1 MKTGKLVKS
10 KKNKVI
16 FSYNNKNYTYD
27 EIYNLVKNLDYH
39 KSGEDCDW
47 NIIRVHD
54 FKDDKDCYCVVFQD
68 SRSVK
73 DWIYDFDFIPH
84 RVKAYKGWKHRL
96 VYHDG
101 FYREYQSARDE
112 IKSYLSPLLQDL
124 AKEQNCYINELK
136 LYVIGFSL
144 GGSIAPIAIEDFH
157 ETYAIKPTLIAFEG
171 ANPCESLHT
180 RNYLM
185 NCMNLDESIAFVYSN
200 DFVPRC
206 APFFGKK
213 LKDIIYYL
221 DDHKCKFPFYCIK
234 KIISFIKDTPYYH
247 NNVDEGIKKYML
259 TEWGLN

>member
-1 MKTGKLVKS
+1 MKTGKSVKDRKNRLVF
-10 KKNKVI
+10 N
-16 FSYNNKNYTYD
+16 YNNKNYTYD
-27 EIYNLVKNLDYH
+27 EIYNLVRTLDYH

-54 FKDDKDCYCVVFQD
+54 IKDDKDCYCLIFEE
-68 SRSVK
+68 STTNENWK
-73 DWIYDFDFIPH
+73 HNFDFLPH
-84 RVKAYKGWKHRL
+84 PIKAYKGWKHRL

-112 IKSYLSPLLQDL
+112 IHSYLKLLLEDL
-124 AKEQNCYINELK
+124 AKEQSYNIEELK

-144 GGSIAPIAIEDFH
+144 GGSIAPIASEDCY
-157 ETYAIKPTLIAFEG
+157 ERYGIKPTLIAFEG

-185 NCMNLDESIAFVYSN
+185 SCMNLDESIAFVYSN

-234 KIISFIKDTPYYH
+234 KIISFIKDTKYYYTH
-247 NNVDEGIKKYML
+247 TDEGIKKYMP
-259 TEWGLN
+259 TETE